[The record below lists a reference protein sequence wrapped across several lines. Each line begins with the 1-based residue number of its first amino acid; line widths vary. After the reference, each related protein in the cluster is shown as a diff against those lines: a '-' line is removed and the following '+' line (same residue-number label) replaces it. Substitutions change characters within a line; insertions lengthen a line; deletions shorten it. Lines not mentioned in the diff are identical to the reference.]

1 MNYEWGKMG
10 SVPVEKSEWPQRPLR
25 IHRGP
30 QRRKAPWLSTAFLM
44 YSYRSKVGREGF
56 VFPLWL
62 SVGKFKMTLLKNE

>member
-1 MNYEWGKMG
+1 MNG
-10 SVPVEKSEWPQRPLR
+10 EKWIVSLLKNQDG
-25 IHRGP
+25 HRGP

-44 YSYRSKVGREGF
+44 YSYRSKAGREGF